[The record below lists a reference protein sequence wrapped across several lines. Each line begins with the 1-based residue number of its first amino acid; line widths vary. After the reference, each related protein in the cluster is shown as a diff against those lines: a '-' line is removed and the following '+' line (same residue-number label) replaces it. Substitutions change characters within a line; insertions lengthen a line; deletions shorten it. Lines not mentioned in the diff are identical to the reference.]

1 LAGSEGYGELDISA
15 ELVCGRETD
24 RPSASTAVGGLMDGI
39 GSRGGNPD
47 CGTPLQ
53 LSRFGTN
60 VAQEWGFNLSGVCD
74 FK

>member
-1 LAGSEGYGELDISA
+1 MSA
-15 ELVCGRETD
+15 ELVCGREADTS
-24 RPSASTAVGGLMDGI
+24 SASTAVGGLKDRI
-39 GSRGGNPD
+39 GSRGGKQD
-47 CGTPLQ
+47 RRTPLQ